1 MEHSGQS
8 LFQKR
13 LINYIVGGVGALLLT
28 LSAFIL
34 VMTHV
39 AGGWM
44 MATIILCLAAAQ
56 AVTQL
61 YLFLHLGEE
70 KKPYWKNFS
79 LLFTVLTVCI
89 IVGGSL
95 WVMIHLNYNMRLTPA
110 EVNQYMSQQN
120 KEGF

>member
-1 MEHSGQS
+1 METIDREQFRK
-8 LFQKR
+8 L
-13 LINYIVGGVGALLLT
+13 LVNYIVGGIGALLLT

-34 VMTHV
+34 VMAHV
-39 AGGWM
+39 ASGWM

-79 LLFTVLTVCI
+79 LLFTVLTVSI

-95 WVMIHLNYNMRLTPA
+95 WVMIHLNYNMKLTPTQ
-110 EVNQYMSQQN
+110 VNHYMSEQN